1 MWNACCGRPGC
12 RATPQN
18 NCSHRLSSC
27 KWSDAQKLDRLKC
40 FIVWMQIAFFWM
52 RRCRRGQSGREFVA
66 QGFSPQQFIGKMA
79 FAECEHVRKG
89 YSGQFMNK
97 IGNGLDLN
105 LVDFVLWNRWA
116 KSNWHRHTVGPLPS
130 IYVGQCL
137 LLSRP
142 KGRQST
148 QCVDHQQ

>member
-1 MWNACCGRPGC
+1 
-12 RATPQN
+12 
-18 NCSHRLSSC
+18 
-27 KWSDAQKLDRLKC
+27 
-40 FIVWMQIAFFWM
+40 M

-105 LVDFVLWNRWA
+105 LGDFIFMESMSKIKLASEHCRTFAIHLCRPVFVVESPQRAPKHTMRRPPTIMQMIYGFFPCIRNYSVLLTDVFVDRLN
-116 KSNWHRHTVGPLPS
+116 
-130 IYVGQCL
+130 C
-137 LLSRP
+137 
-142 KGRQST
+142 
-148 QCVDHQQ
+148 